1 VTRPHL
7 LGLFHRHV
15 SGDEA
20 LLELARRRFEKA
32 GLGAEFYPATID
44 ELERTWKLR
53 PRSGTAHV
61 AHLPRHWDL
70 RVASDRRRIVEFA
83 DATRRRLYGLTIHDH
98 AAWGSDAP
106 AVRQAMVTLDEQLG
120 RLGRPPFVFIEYAA
134 GGDLGSFVQLFTETP
149 DCQHVSACIDIGHVG
164 IFNARRLFR
173 QRHPEPDFWELRPD
187 SPELPIVLD
196 DLQNAVA
203 AGVPAVLD
211 LISTLGALGKPLHFH
226 LHDGHPLSTESE
238 YGVRDHLSF
247 LRRIPIPFERE
258 GRRSVPLLYGPDG
271 LGRIVRAARAS
282 AAGNRLSFMLEIHY
296 VPEREPLGGNA
307 DLFTHWNDLT
317 NAERTNRWL
326 SVLLENHELLRG
338 LVRD

>member
-1 VTRPHL
+1 MTQPHL

-20 LLELARRRFEKA
+20 LLKLARRRFEEA
-32 GLGAEFYPATID
+32 GLGAEFYPATIA
-44 ELERTWKLR
+44 ELEWSWKLR

-83 DATRRRLYGLTIHDH
+83 DAFRGRLYGLTIHDQ
-98 AAWGSDAP
+98 AAWESDAP
-106 AVRQAMVTLDEQLG
+106 AVLQAIASLDEQLDK
-120 RLGRPPFVFIEYAA
+120 LDHPPFVFIEYAA
-134 GGDLGSFVQLFTETP
+134 GGGLGSFARLFTGTP
-149 DCQHVSACIDIGHVG
+149 DCRRVSACIDIGHVG
-164 IFNARRLFR
+164 IFNAQRWFRL
-173 QRHPEPDFWELRPD
+173 RHPGRDVWDLRPD
-187 SPELPIVLD
+187 SAELPMLMD

-203 AGVPAVLD
+203 AAVPAVLD
-211 LISTLGALGKPLHFH
+211 LIGTLGPLGKPLHFH

-258 GRRSVPLLYGPDG
+258 GRRSLPLLYGPAG

-282 AAGNRLSFMLEIHY
+282 ASGERLSFMLEIHY
-296 VPEREPLGGNA
+296 VPEREPLGAHA
-307 DLFTHWNDLT
+307 DLFTHWHDLA

-326 SVLLENHELLRG
+326 SVLLENHQLLRS
-338 LVRD
+338 LVSD